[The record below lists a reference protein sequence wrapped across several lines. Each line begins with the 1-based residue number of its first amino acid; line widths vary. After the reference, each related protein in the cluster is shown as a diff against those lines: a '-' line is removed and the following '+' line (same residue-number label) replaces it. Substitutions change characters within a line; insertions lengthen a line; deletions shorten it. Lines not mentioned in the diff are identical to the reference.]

1 MKLNNLSFR
10 GYKRRP
16 VRRKS
21 GYSVCNEATGGE
33 CIVDKSEIIEVD
45 RELSIFIDLETK
57 RLQPLFSNLYAIL
70 AFGGYIRDNG
80 NFKIQVKISYIV
92 DRNKECKYYSKD
104 ISCTKGI
111 WNRFGDYFK
120 VFFSNNRI
128 ENIKLELKFLSE
140 TPILI
145 EFFCFN
151 CDVIDYEDYID
162 NKLLEYFE
170 KKTSI
175 YYPEIFYF
183 KEIKHLSDFCSTVPI
198 RPGSIIVFKSC
209 NRCGRFLPINIYN
222 NRDTLAFSNHCIEKA
237 PCIHPLFS
245 SYKIINID
253 KIDNSTKEKLKKL
266 ECLKIEK
273 DNYYITSFYG
283 HQLECRVCKK
293 FYVNAPLNPL
303 RDSQQFREDGL
314 RRRAFERLINL
325 LLKKNIIHNEFREKK
340 NKEFSEFIYNKF
352 NGRCF
357 KCKKE
362 LKSIDEMHLDHTMPL
377 SYLYRLD
384 ETATC
389 LCSEHNSQ
397 KSNKFPSD
405 YYNEDELSELSK
417 ITGLSLEILHSKKPN
432 QVIIDLLI
440 KEVVWFFD
448 TFLAEKEYQEVRD
461 NILTAD
467 KIYNALNK
475 ILPENIDL
483 IQIYNTKTKN
493 YPTTINVKK

>member
-1 MKLNNLSFR
+1 MYSSF
-10 GYKRRP
+10 
-16 VRRKS
+16 
-21 GYSVCNEATGGE
+21 
-33 CIVDKSEIIEVD
+33 
-45 RELSIFIDLETK
+45 IFI
-57 RLQPLFSNLYAIL
+57 
-70 AFGGYIRDNG
+70 
-80 NFKIQVKISYIV
+80 
-92 DRNKECKYYSKD
+92 
-104 ISCTKGI
+104 
-111 WNRFGDYFK
+111 
-120 VFFSNNRI
+120 
-128 ENIKLELKFLSE
+128 
-140 TPILI
+140 
-145 EFFCFN
+145 
-151 CDVIDYEDYID
+151 
-162 NKLLEYFE
+162 
-170 KKTSI
+170 
-175 YYPEIFYF
+175 
-183 KEIKHLSDFCSTVPI
+183 
-198 RPGSIIVFKSC
+198 
-209 NRCGRFLPINIYN
+209 
-222 NRDTLAFSNHCIEKA
+222 
-237 PCIHPLFS
+237 
-245 SYKIINID
+245 
-253 KIDNSTKEKLKKL
+253 
-266 ECLKIEK
+266 
-273 DNYYITSFYG
+273 
-283 HQLECRVCKK
+283 
-293 FYVNAPLNPL
+293 
-303 RDSQQFREDGL
+303 L